1 MRLDF
6 DQPVDKIAVERS
18 PIVFGGIKLHDCP
31 VGGRGVLGVMPDF
44 YPINMKFGKKVE
56 FDEINHFP
64 KFGCDRVISCPAVT
78 RIKIFS

>member
-1 MRLDF
+1 MRLISG
-6 DQPVDKIAVERS
+6 QPVDKVAVES

-44 YPINMKFGKKVE
+44 YLINMKFGMKVE

-64 KFGCDRVISCPAVT
+64 KFSCNRVISCPVGART
-78 RIKIFS
+78 KKFS